1 LLLAAAARLRSERP
15 QTKVII
21 RSVGKGG
28 RRILGIDQGD
38 HAIEGLFRNLDNSLS
53 LHYRNLI
60 STIQTTVKSGKEVG
74 IPISQIYLVWIHGE
88 SDRALSVD
96 EYIQLLCELIAS
108 VGAEI
113 APLNVPVQ
121 WLTVQPGG
129 TSFGGDGNA
138 WPNRNALQSTELRDI
153 APMVAC
159 GHVLP
164 YFDQSH
170 YSAEG
175 KIVLGEWLGHVLAQ
189 YEKGSAY
196 VAPRTPR
203 GLRSDQG
210 IELWFTGNTHPLDPS
225 EPLFGFDILANRQPV
240 DVVEATVVG
249 PDKVRI
255 SGPFLD
261 VRELQVN
268 YAFAR
273 NVVKDRIRQ
282 PTRAYGNGNL
292 FTTYSTNSVLRPGA
306 ILREA
311 VPGFSISVSDVA

>member
-113 APLNVPVQ
+113 AV
-121 WLTVQPGG
+121 
-129 TSFGGDGNA
+129 
-138 WPNRNALQSTELRDI
+138 NRR
-153 APMVAC
+153 
-159 GHVLP
+159 
-164 YFDQSH
+164 
-170 YSAEG
+170 
-175 KIVLGEWLGHVLAQ
+175 
-189 YEKGSAY
+189 
-196 VAPRTPR
+196 R
-203 GLRSDQG
+203 GLEADFCCSRHECLLIWGVS
-210 IELWFTGNTHPLDPS
+210 NV
-225 EPLFGFDILANRQPV
+225 ILA
-240 DVVEATVVG
+240 ALAG
-249 PDKVRI
+249 
-255 SGPFLD
+255 
-261 VRELQVN
+261 LQKN
-268 YAFAR
+268 IC
-273 NVVKDRIRQ
+273 K
-282 PTRAYGNGNL
+282 
-292 FTTYSTNSVLRPGA
+292 
-306 ILREA
+306 
-311 VPGFSISVSDVA
+311 